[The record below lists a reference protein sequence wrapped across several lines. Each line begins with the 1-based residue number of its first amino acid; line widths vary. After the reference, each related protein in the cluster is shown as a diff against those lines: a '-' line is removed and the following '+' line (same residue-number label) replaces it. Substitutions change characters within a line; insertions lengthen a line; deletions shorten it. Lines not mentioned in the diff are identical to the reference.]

1 MKPTGKRKVVDYLCM
16 MYKKSQRKSCRLI
29 RFMRSSH
36 RYQKKDKN
44 EGHLM
49 VRLKD
54 LAASRPRFGYK
65 RLHILLRRE
74 GWKINHKRI
83 YRLYVELGLQLRMKK
98 KKKRVSQTRLTLL
111 KPRQKNERWS
121 MDFVSDCFENGRRFR
136 VLTIIDLFTREC
148 PVIMAGISL
157 TAEKVVACLE
167 RLREQN
173 LLPQAITVDNGSE
186 FISRKLDSWA
196 YYNNVK
202 IDFIRPGKPVDNAFI
217 ESFNGRLRD
226 ECLNTHIFYS
236 LDDAREKIESWRLDY
251 NEVRPHSSLGNL
263 SPSEFAEHFKNKA
276 SEVKILTHQ
285 MD

>member
-1 MKPTGKRKVVDYLCM
+1 
-16 MYKKSQRKSCRLI
+16 
-29 RFMRSSH
+29 MRSSH

-44 EGHLM
+44 EGHLI

-74 GWKINHKRI
+74 GWKINHKRV

-98 KKKRVSQTRLTLL
+98 KKKRVSKSRLTLL
-111 KPRQKNERWS
+111 KPTQANERWG
-121 MDFVSDCFENGRRFR
+121 MDFVSDCFESGQRFR

-167 RLREQN
+167 QLRKQE

-186 FISRKLDSWA
+186 FISKKLDSWA
-196 YYNNVK
+196 YYNSVK

-226 ECLNTHIFYS
+226 ECLNTHIVYS
-236 LDDAREKIESWRLDY
+236 LEDAQEKIESWRLDY
-251 NEVRPHSSLGNL
+251 NKVRPHSSLGNL
-263 SPSEFAEHFKNKA
+263 SPSEFAERFKNKA